1 MQHEPDLS
9 DVRHGYV
16 LAPWLQRLAAHFIDR
31 LLACGAIFIGLLGLA
46 VRIIRLAG
54 PTLMKE
60 TLSSMMDGCGI
71 SSPGGWVSG

>member
-1 MQHEPDLS
+1 MQYEPDLS

-46 VRIIRLAG
+46 VRIIDWLDDPYERD
-54 PTLMKE
+54 
-60 TLSSMMDGCGI
+60 LSSMRDGCGI
-71 SSPGGWVSG
+71 SSPAGWVSG